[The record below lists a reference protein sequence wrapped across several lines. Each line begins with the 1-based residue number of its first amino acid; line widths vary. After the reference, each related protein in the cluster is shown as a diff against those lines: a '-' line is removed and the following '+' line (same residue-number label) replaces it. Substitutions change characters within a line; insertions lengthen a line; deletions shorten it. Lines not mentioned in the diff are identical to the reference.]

1 MNVSQRTK
9 RWLAVGASAAAL
21 GGGGAA
27 LAVAG
32 SGGNSPDPGELTP
45 NSSSITVPNTPDPN
59 EPNEAQET
67 PGKEGPEGAEAPESA
82 ASEKAE
88 DASEAAEAA
97 QLAKVAKVD
106 ESQAKSAA
114 LSKVP
119 GTAQKAELGNENG
132 NVVWEVEVKGDD
144 GKTHEVKVDAGN
156 ASVLSAQVDDD

>member
-1 MNVSQRTK
+1 MNFSQRTK
-9 RWLAVGASAAAL
+9 RWLALGVSTAAL

-32 SGGNSPDPGELTP
+32 SGGSSPDPGELAP
-45 NSSSITVPNTPDPN
+45 NRSSVTVPNAPDLN
-59 EPNEAQET
+59 EPNEGQET
-67 PGKEGPEGAEAPESA
+67 PGTEGPEGAEAPESA
-82 ASEKAE
+82 ASEKAK
-88 DASEAAEAA
+88 DTSEAAETA

-106 ESQAKSAA
+106 EAQAKSAA

-119 GTAQKAELGNENG
+119 GTVQKAELGDENG

-156 ASVLSAQVDDD
+156 ATVLSAQVDND